1 MKQSML
7 ILLISIMAMLSS
19 MAFAQSGYVYAQ
31 ELMDGGHAASRS
43 VFVCSDNSV
52 VVLGNADDTLEFH
65 SYYLTITK
73 LNPQGELMWRQWMGG
88 SDLFVSITG
97 VDIDAND
104 TVTFI
109 TTAEY
114 IRLWSI
120 DRDGTLHFLSVG
132 TDIPNQGITFN
143 KALRTPDNEIVAVGK
158 ASQNY
163 DVSSACFFRFSATGD
178 TLATAFWPV
187 DQGSQYLEAGAYDLA
202 LMDNGN
208 ILVTCYLSSI
218 LGSVLE
224 IDINGDILNRVDILG
239 IFWSIYS
246 SLTIN
251 RSLDNESFILAGTT
265 GPHPDYSIKVFLL
278 FAGELTF
285 LFEVDNSILTWVSS
299 VKLQTD
305 SMYLCGRVF
314 EGGLINVS
322 YSGDINWVWN
332 QQGDNTCEY
341 INAGFGS
348 PSTALLDLDS
358 DGCVYWAW
366 GNSGQQV
373 IIKLLP
379 NGQVPVQDD
388 VQTPPVNAISAYP
401 NPMKDHLN
409 IKITQD
415 DKPVIAANHID
426 IFNIKGQ
433 LIRSLKLTKGETV
446 WDGKDNNGNTCPN
459 GVYLIRSADKINPIT
474 KICKIH

>member
-1 MKQSML
+1 P
-7 ILLISIMAMLSS
+7 
-19 MAFAQSGYVYAQ
+19 
-31 ELMDGGHAASRS
+31 
-43 VFVCSDNSV
+43 
-52 VVLGNADDTLEFH
+52 
-65 SYYLTITK
+65 YL
-73 LNPQGELMWRQWMGG
+73 
-88 SDLFVSITG
+88 
-97 VDIDAND
+97 
-104 TVTFI
+104 
-109 TTAEY
+109 
-114 IRLWSI
+114 
-120 DRDGTLHFLSVG
+120 
-132 TDIPNQGITFN
+132 PNQGICFN

-163 DVSSACFFRFSATGD
+163 DVSSACFFRFSSAGD

-239 IFWSIYS
+239 IFWSIDS

-322 YSGDINWVWN
+322 YSGDVNWVWN
-332 QQGDNTCEY
+332 HQGGNSTPY
-341 INAGFGS
+341 IWDGFGS

-358 DGCVYWAW
+358 DGCIYWAW
-366 GNSGQQV
+366 GNSGNQV
-373 IIKLLP
+373 VIKLLP
-379 NGQVPVQDD
+379 NGQLPIEDELIS
-388 VQTPPVNAISAYP
+388 PPVNRISAYP

-415 DKPVIAANHID
+415 DGTVTGENRIEIY
-426 IFNIKGQ
+426 NIKGQ
-433 LIRSLKLTKGETV
+433 LVRSIEVSKGETE
-446 WDGKDNNGNTCPN
+446 WDGKDKQGKHCPL
-459 GVYLIRSADKINPIT
+459 GIYLLRFNESLTT
-474 KICKIH
+474 KICKSY

>member
-1 MKQSML
+1 MFNLKRFMFTTFIVL
-7 ILLISIMAMLSS
+7 ICG
-19 MAFAQSGYVYAQ
+19 FAYSQSGYVYAQ
-31 ELMDGGHAASRS
+31 ELIDGGRAASRS
-43 VFVCSDNSV
+43 IFVCSDNSV

-109 TTAEY
+109 TTSEY

-132 TDIPNQGITFN
+132 TDIPNQGTTFN

-158 ASQNY
+158 ASQYY
-163 DVSSACFFRFSATGD
+163 DVSSACYFRFSSAGD

-187 DQGSQYLEAGAYDLA
+187 DQGSQYLEAEAYDLA
-202 LMDNGN
+202 LKDNGN
-208 ILVTCYLSSI
+208 ILISCKLQAR

-224 IDINGDILNRVDILG
+224 VSSDGNILSRVDIPG
-239 IFWSIYS
+239 FFRSGYS
-246 SLTIN
+246 GLSIN

-265 GPHPDYSIKVFLL
+265 GPHPENSIKVFHLS
-278 FAGELTF
+278 ANELTF

-299 VKLQTD
+299 VKLQAD
-305 SMYLCGRVF
+305 SMYLCGMFFDGV
-314 EGGLINVS
+314 LINVS
-322 YSGDINWVWN
+322 YTGDINWVWN
-332 QQGDNTCEY
+332 QQGENTCLY
-341 INAGFGS
+341 IDAGFGS

-379 NGQVPVQDD
+379 NGQVPVEDE
-388 VQTPPVNAISAYP
+388 VQTPSINAISAYP
-401 NPMKDHLN
+401 NPMKNHVS
-409 IKITQD
+409 IKIVQD
-415 DKPVIAANHID
+415 DQMIRNDNID

-433 LIRSLKLTKGETV
+433 LVRSLNLTNGETY
-446 WDGKDNNGNTCPN
+446 WDGKDNIGYNCPS
-459 GVYLIRSADKINPIT
+459 GVYLIRSGDGNNQVYKISKVN
-474 KICKIH
+474 